1 MAAGIINTSDIQL
14 QFLLNQSLS
23 STKFK
28 SSTRMIDISPQ
39 GKIRNIEGFEVGR
52 IGFGLILTR
61 KVEN

>member
-23 STKFK
+23 STRFK

-39 GKIRNIEGFEVGR
+39 GNMRNMEGFEDSR

>member
-1 MAAGIINTSDIQL
+1 MAAGMINTSDIQL

-23 STKFK
+23 STRFK

-39 GKIRNIEGFEVGR
+39 GKTRNIEGFEDSR

>member
-1 MAAGIINTSDIQL
+1 MAAGIINTRAIQL
-14 QFLLNQSLS
+14 KLS

-28 SSTRMIDISPQ
+28 SSTRMIDMSPQ